1 MAPCARPPSRLSVGG
16 PGAGPAAPIKALAR
30 RPSLSCSGVAEVSVG
45 RVLGGGR
52 AGGRWWVRAIP
63 FCPFLLGP
71 LPRLV
76 GLLAAAGIA
85 SSPARSLRERCGPA
99 AWPPLLGSALGGPV
113 PKCSS
118 LGYRPVSRRAAAVP
132 GEVLDE
138 VTRTRRGGGWER
150 GAGVR
155 PWATR
160 GLSGGRDDIFFPVR
174 ATVLIS
180 HCSSQIVSDAP
191 EGSARCVPR
200 TCGAR
205 Y

>member
-45 RVLGGGR
+45 RVLGGG

-63 FCPFLLGP
+63 FCPFLVGP

-138 VTRTRRGGGWER
+138 VTRTRRGGGGGSVARVCGRGPPGASLVDVMTFFSPSER
-150 GAGVR
+150 Q
-155 PWATR
+155 
-160 GLSGGRDDIFFPVR
+160 
-174 ATVLIS
+174 
-180 HCSSQIVSDAP
+180 C
-191 EGSARCVPR
+191 
-200 TCGAR
+200 
-205 Y
+205 